1 MAKKTLPAKPPA
13 AASNQLIEAIVT
25 VKRLQAFLEAHGSA
39 AKAVDAV
46 ESVRSLVELTG
57 GFVQLKQALEIVGNE
72 PVPAEA

>member
-1 MAKKTLPAKPPA
+1 MAKKASAAKTA
-13 AASNQLIEAIVT
+13 AATNPLVEAIAT

-57 GFVQLKQALEIVGNE
+57 GFAQLKQALEIVGE
-72 PVPAEA
+72 APAPATEA